1 MKILKLEFKNINSLY
16 GEWKID
22 FTHEN
27 YLRNR
32 NIFLIHGPT
41 GSGKTSI
48 LDAITL
54 ALYGKTARQKTIN
67 KGDAGNKVMTR
78 ETAGCY
84 SRITYETEGGVYI
97 SEWSQHRARNSVSGT
112 LQEPEYSIREE
123 KNGVT
128 ISSGKASSN
137 ALEKATIK
145 IVKLDFN
152 QFCRSI
158 MLAQGEFNRFLD
170 CGEKERAEILEKL
183 NQSGRYRDIAVK
195 IAERSDAEEKKCE
208 TIKSTLDALSEHVLS
223 DELLDELH
231 LQQEEISKKQQES
244 NRRKAALNQDIRW
257 HDEFESKQKAAEKSK
272 KILDEAGKRKA
283 EFKEKEEALK
293 RAESAESCRI
303 SYEALRI
310 MRGEQAKD
318 LSALESTEKELLIK
332 EKNLK
337 DSIEKLQ
344 KEQNAGQELSG
355 RYGKE
360 RLLWDEIKGLDSE
373 IKHAGSSISDE
384 EKSLN
389 EKKLKEKKLQKELS
403 ECSAAIEQCSAVI
416 SSGKKFQEEH
426 PNDGLI
432 EAKLSGIGQLIKNVE
447 DKKEARNKA
456 ETELGKKSEEL
467 KELSNRRD
475 ELETKI
481 SGKEAEISKILYNET
496 LFLATQLELRLK
508 PGDTCP
514 VCGNKYHG
522 TCSAV
527 PSEDDS
533 SRLENIV
540 SNLKNLRINL
550 ENLKVELNKI
560 SELVSVCRTTC
571 ENLQKSADELFT
583 EIKNMTEEIK
593 KSVLPFEITFNENEL
608 KNIPEQ
614 LKKRS
619 DEWKNAET
627 GINKAQQKKEAE
639 LILQEEKK
647 KQLSDT
653 KKEISEKEEKL
664 LDLKRNCGNLKNL
677 RKEKFGEKDVSEEE
691 KKLVRQIKNNEE
703 NVKHLSDTKEKISQ
717 EYAILKGNRESLNK
731 RTQERGIQLKDKEP
745 EFKTLIQS
753 RNFADEKEFI
763 DSLLEPDE
771 LNSLRKEQKKID
783 EEFSSAKKDQDK
795 TESALK
801 EFAATKRDSMPDREE
816 CTKQLDEIEKENGE
830 LNQKL
835 GQISQQIQ
843 ESEKNRNS
851 AQKIRKEYENQI
863 SVFSKWDQMRKWIG
877 NKDGSTFSVFVQ
889 SLTFRQLIAI
899 SNKYLHRMKERY
911 TLTAKGDLDFQIEDA
926 NFSEPRSISNIS
938 GGERFLVSLSLAL
951 GIAEF
956 ASRNVKVDS
965 LFLDEGFGTLSGP
978 ELSNVLDTL
987 KSMQKNG
994 KMLGIISHLP
1004 AVIDAIE
1011 QKIEVVQV
1019 PGGHSILKGDGIIGP
1034 R

>member
-22 FTHEN
+22 FTNEN
-27 YLRNR
+27 YVRNR

-67 KGDAGNKVMTR
+67 KGDAGNEVMTR

-84 SRITYETEGGVYI
+84 SRITYETENGIYI
-97 SEWSQHRARNSVSGT
+97 SEWSQRRARNSVSGT

-123 KNGVT
+123 KNGET
-128 ISSGKASSN
+128 ISSGKASYS

-195 IAERSDAEEKKCE
+195 IAERSDAEENKCAA
-208 TIKSTLDALSEHVLS
+208 IKSRLEAVSEHVLS
-223 DELLDELH
+223 DEQLDELR
-231 LQQEEISKKQQES
+231 LQQDEISKRQQES
-244 NRRKAALNQDIRW
+244 NRRKAALNQDIKW
-257 HDEFESKQKAAEKSK
+257 IDEFDSKQKAAAQSK
-272 KILDEAGKRKA
+272 QIFDEAEKRKT
-283 EFKEKEEALK
+283 EFKEKEETLN
-293 RAESAESCRI
+293 RAESAESCRFLHA
-303 SYEALRI
+303 ELKG
-310 MRGEQAKD
+310 MRDTQK
-318 LSALESTEKELLIK
+318 KELSELQIIK
-332 EKNLK
+332 TALPVVEKNLE

-344 KEQNAGQELSG
+344 KEQSVRQELSG
-355 RYGKE
+355 KYEQE
-360 RLLWDEIKGLDSE
+360 RLLWDEIKSLDSD
-373 IKHAGSSISDE
+373 IKHAGSSISAE
-384 EKSLN
+384 EQSLN
-389 EKKLKEKKLQKELS
+389 EKKLKEKKLQEELS

-426 PNDGLI
+426 PNDGGI
-432 EAKLSGIGQLIKNVE
+432 EVKLSGIEEKIKNVGE
-447 DKKEARNKA
+447 KKEARNKIL
-456 ETELGKKSEEL
+456 TEYGKKSGEL
-467 KELSNRRD
+467 KELLSLND
-475 ELETKI
+475 ELEKKI
-481 SGKEAEISKILYNET
+481 SGKDADILKILSDERA
-496 LFLATQLELRLK
+496 FIAGQLELLLK

-514 VCGNKYHG
+514 VCGGKYHR
-522 TCSAV
+522 TCTETV
-527 PSEDDS
+527 SEDNS
-533 SRLENIV
+533 VHLENTV
-540 SNLKNLRINL
+540 SKLKNLQTARDT
-550 ENLKVELNKI
+550 LKEELNQI
-560 SELVSVCRTTC
+560 SKKVSACRTTC
-571 ENLQKSADELFT
+571 ENLE
-583 EIKNMTEEIK
+583 
-593 KSVLPFEITFNENEL
+593 KSVQELSGEIEQLYDDIKESVSVWEIPFEENEL
-608 KNIPEQ
+608 KSLSYQ

-619 DEWKNAET
+619 DEWKNADTE
-627 GINKAQQKKEAE
+627 IRKAQQEKETK
-639 LILQEEKK
+639 LTSQEEKT
-647 KQLSDT
+647 KQLADAA
-653 KKEISEKEEKL
+653 KEIYEKEKKL
-664 LDLKRNCGNLKNL
+664 LELKETCENLKTL

-691 KKLVRQIKNNEE
+691 KKLVRQIKTNEE
-703 NVKHLSDTKEKISQ
+703 NIKSLTETREKISQ
-717 EYAILKGNRESLNK
+717 EHTALQANRESLNK
-731 RTQERGIQLKDKEP
+731 RTQERGIQLNEKER
-745 EFKTLIQS
+745 EFKVLIQS
-753 RNFADEKEFI
+753 RNFADEKEFCE
-763 DSLLEPDE
+763 SLIEPDK
-771 LNSLRKEQKKID
+771 LNSLREEKKKVD
-783 EEFSSAKKDQDK
+783 EEFHSAKKDRDK

-801 EFAATKRDSMPDREE
+801 EFAATKRDSMPDRNE
-816 CTKQLDEIEKENGE
+816 CTKQLDEIEKETGT

-835 GQISQQIQ
+835 GQINQQIQ

-851 AQKIRKEYENQI
+851 ALEIQKEYENQRSI
-863 SVFSKWDQMRKWIG
+863 FLKWEQMKKWIG

-965 LFLDEGFGTLSGP
+965 LFLDEGFGTLSGS

-987 KSMQKNG
+987 KSMQKSG

-1034 R
+1034 Q